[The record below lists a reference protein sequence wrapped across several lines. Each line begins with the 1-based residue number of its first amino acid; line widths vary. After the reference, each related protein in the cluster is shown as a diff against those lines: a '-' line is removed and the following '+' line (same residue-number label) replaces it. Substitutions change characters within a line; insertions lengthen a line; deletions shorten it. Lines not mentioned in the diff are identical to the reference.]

1 MLNPL
6 RYPLLALL
14 LLKSF
19 SGSSQTS
26 FAKPVCLSIPDAER
40 ILDSLR
46 HLPAVRREALE
57 WHLAYN
63 KAYRAAVQ
71 DSLAAQHYH
80 ADLLHSQAA
89 FSGQQLLLNARQAEM
104 QKFKARAHRKGW
116 VLAALLAGIVLLVY
130 LH

>member
-1 MLNPL
+1 M
-6 RYPLLALL
+6 ALL
-14 LLKSF
+14 LLNSF

-26 FAKPVCLSIPDAER
+26 SAKPVCLSIPDAQR
-40 ILDSLR
+40 LLDSLR

-57 WHLAYN
+57 WHLAYD
-63 KAYRAAVQ
+63 KAHQAALQ

-89 FSGQQLLLNARQAEM
+89 FSGQQLLLNERQAEV
-104 QKFKARAHRKGW
+104 QKFRARAHRKGW
-116 VLAALLAGIVLLVY
+116 VLAALLAGIGLLGY